1 MVFWKSRQ
9 PKCGLCKDA
18 TPNCCENEDYNLIG
32 TICYDGLGR
41 YRDEGKY
48 YCAEDKLD
56 GESLCNAEAIESPL
70 NYEICNSFDDNCNG
84 QIDEGFSID
93 EKCTGDN
100 GIGGIKCLGD
110 NDTYCKIVI
119 TFTPTFTLT
128 NTNTNTITPSFSV
141 TYTPSYTNT
150 LPKTFSST
158 ILKSYTPTN
167 SISSLK
173 IVTPKTILERSN
185 INKNI
190 ITLEKFDGAS
200 INEHVD
206 THNADYKYVIHVRKL
221 KRLGVKDNY
230 YKLGKLELVPK
241 SKYLMAE
248 N

>member
-1 MVFWKSRQ
+1 M
-9 PKCGLCKDA
+9 
-18 TPNCCENEDYNLIG
+18 
-32 TICYDGLGR
+32 
-41 YRDEGKY
+41 
-48 YCAEDKLD
+48 
-56 GESLCNAEAIESPL
+56 
-70 NYEICNSFDDNCNG
+70 
-84 QIDEGFSID
+84 
-93 EKCTGDN
+93 
-100 GIGGIKCLGD
+100 
-110 NDTYCKIVI
+110 
-119 TFTPTFTLT
+119 T

-150 LPKTFSST
+150 LPKTFSPT
-158 ILKSYTPTN
+158 ILKSYTLTN
-167 SISSLK
+167 SIPSLK

-200 INEHVD
+200 INEHID
-206 THNADYKYVIHVRKL
+206 THNADYKYVVHVRKL